1 MATRERQLP
10 ASPHAPPCAWFA
22 GRPPATRLRERQG
35 RQQGTDRTLA
45 GHGGGGVAPP
55 ASRRH
60 LGRMQPGRAARPP
73 PRRAAPHPPEPRP
86 ALQMGRVIRTQRK
99 GRGSVFKSHNT
110 HRKGAAK
117 HRVLDTAER
126 HSYIKGV
133 VSEIIHDSGRGA
145 PLARV
150 RAAGSGGGGG
160 VTAHAAAAPACQAA
174 CCAVRRWGLAAAAP
188 SEPRAAACSSARERA
203 PPAARQPAQGPQ
215 GAGGS
220 PLGAPTKCAGGVPRP
235 RALQAAEAA
244 DGGSRGPVLRPGAP
258 GGKPAHC
265 FVVGREG
272 GR

>member
-160 VTAHAAAAPACQAA
+160 DSTCRRSAGVPGSLL
-174 CCAVRRWGLAAAAP
+174 CCAPMG
-188 SEPRAAACSSARERA
+188 AR
-203 PPAARQPAQGPQ
+203 
-215 GAGGS
+215 GGS
-220 PLGAPTKCAGGVPRP
+220 PQ
-235 RALQAAEAA
+235 RAACRSLLERARA
-244 DGGSRGPVLRPGAP
+244 RAP
-258 GGKPAHC
+258 GRPPACPGPAGCRRLTAWCTHKMC
-265 FVVGREG
+265 RWCSATPCATSC
-272 GR
+272 RSS